1 MQSKFTILAA
11 FVSAAAAVVVCPLEL
26 FRAQWTVVC
35 CDVSKRSQMGCFNL
49 ERNGHVGDVGWIV
62 NAGPNVNEVFTAHTA
77 GAPGHFT
84 LTRKNAQDIDVTGNN
99 NGASLLATTG
109 RQAIWNIVCSDCPV
123 ATGPNQGVGR
133 NCGIQLVANGALTNL
148 CVNFQ
153 TDNVVRVLTCNN
165 NNANQN
171 IHIFSA

>member
-26 FRAQWTVVC
+26 FRVQWTVVC

-77 GAPGHFT
+77 
-84 LTRKNAQDIDVTGNN
+84 DIDVTGNN

>member
-1 MQSKFTILAA
+1 MLSTFTTLAA
-11 FVSAAAAVVVCPLEL
+11 FVSAAAAVVVCPLEQFSGL
-26 FRAQWTVVC
+26 SFVATFQNGARW
-35 CDVSKRSQMGCFNL
+35 DVLTSSVG
-49 ERNGHVGDVGWIV
+49 NGHVGDVGWIV

-123 ATGPNQGVGR
+123 ATGPNQGVGS
-133 NCGIQLVANGALTNL
+133 NCGIQLLANGALTNL